1 MTHRKNIEHWLEADC
16 NAWDGARLNLILSNN
31 LEYRWHL
38 TVADTE
44 YEIEYNDLG
53 YIALSSLPCSGYMTS
68 EVREIYQGDTSE
80 QSYRSMIGILADNFS
95 NSWI

>member
-1 MTHRKNIEHWLEADC
+1 MTNRKNIEHWLETDC
-16 NAWDGARLNLILSNN
+16 NAWNDTRLNLISSNS

-38 TVADTE
+38 TTMGTE
-44 YEIEYNDLG
+44 YEIEYSDLG
-53 YIALSSLPCSGYMTS
+53 YIALSSLPCSGYLTS

-80 QSYRSMIGILADNFS
+80 QSYRSMISILADNFS